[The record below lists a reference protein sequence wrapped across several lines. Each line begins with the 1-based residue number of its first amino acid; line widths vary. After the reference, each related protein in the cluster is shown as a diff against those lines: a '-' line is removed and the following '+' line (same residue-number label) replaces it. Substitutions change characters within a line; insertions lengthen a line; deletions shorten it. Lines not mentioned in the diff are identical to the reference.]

1 MVEYMER
8 RNNYGR
14 KLDRIGKKEYDFD
27 PQLEMIIYKYVCY
40 MHITKKEKKKLDKKT
55 KFDFYRDWKN
65 YIFDKYKD
73 CKRETLIEFSR
84 YLNQRKRNNQPIRE
98 YWYLV
103 IPVMLT
109 LALSETF
116 DFIIQNR
123 HIFCNLSVEEIIVLC
138 SLIIILIVS
147 LVIFA
152 IRNTMMPMLDA
163 NIENNMLADYIEIIE
178 SMIINKEQ
186 TL

>member
-8 RNNYGR
+8 RKNHSR
-14 KLDRIGKKEYDFD
+14 KLDQIGKKEYDFD
-27 PQLEMIIYKYVCY
+27 PQLELIIYKYVCY
-40 MHITKKEKKKLDKKT
+40 IRITRKEKKKLDKKIQ
-55 KFDFYRDWKN
+55 FDYYREWEK
-65 YIFDKYKD
+65 YILDKYKD
-73 CKRETLIEFSR
+73 CKRDTLIEFSR

-116 DFIIQNR
+116 NFIIQNGDK
-123 HIFCNLSVEEIIVLC
+123 FYNLPVEEIIILC
-138 SLIIILIVS
+138 SLIILLIFF

-163 NIENNMLADYIEIIE
+163 NIENNMLTDYIEIIE
-178 SMIINKEQ
+178 NMIINKDQ